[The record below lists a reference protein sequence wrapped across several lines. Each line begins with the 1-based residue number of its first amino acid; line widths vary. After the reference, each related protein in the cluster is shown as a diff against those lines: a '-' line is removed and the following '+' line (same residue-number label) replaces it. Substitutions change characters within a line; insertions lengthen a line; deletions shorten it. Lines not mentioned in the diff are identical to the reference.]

1 MKERPNMKTKP
12 SFAEATEGR
21 EKRLKYEAEL
31 EQRPEPLDKETLDV
45 WIKRI
50 GGPNVKLVESLKE
63 YKAPK
68 SKEKAPLIINRNGN
82 FVLNSENVGTYFN
95 KEKLDAEL
103 EKKNPGIRFIK
114 KIGEYRL
121 KKELFKK
128 PELYFQVIGE
138 ELKNK
143 RKIVADKK
151 FGKSLDKW
159 IAEMESKKEPTQE
172 EKIAQKE
179 KELEDAKQKYNIY
192 YSSAVQDMMGLYYK
206 KQVEDLSRKLKEL
219 KKGYKKEEKV
229 EESETEEKPKTSA
242 IGGSIGGSVGVEE
255 SAEDIENRLQELSAE
270 IPSSSVLGRSK
281 LEKEQ
286 KKLKKRLKRLKKK
299 R

>member
-1 MKERPNMKTKP
+1 MKEQPNMKTEKP
-12 SFAEATEGR
+12 KIK

-31 EQRPEPLDKETLDV
+31 EQRPEPLDEETLDA

-50 GGPNVKLVESLKE
+50 GGPNVRLVESLKE

-103 EKKNPGIRFIK
+103 EKKNPSIRFIK

-138 ELKNK
+138 ELKEK

-159 IAEMESKKEPTQE
+159 IVAAESKKEPTLE
-172 EKIAQKE
+172 EKIVQKE

-192 YSSAVQDMMGLYYK
+192 YSPVVQDMMGLYYK
-206 KQVEDLSRKLKEL
+206 KQVEDLTHELKEL
-219 KKGYKKEEKV
+219 KKRYKKKEEKAEEKK
-229 EESETEEKPKTSA
+229 EESVKTDA
-242 IGGSIGGSVGVEE
+242 VGGGIRIGE

-270 IPSSSVLGRSK
+270 IQTSSVLGRSK

-286 KKLKKRLKRLKKK
+286 KKLKKRLKKLKKK
-299 R
+299 